1 MLLFQQ
7 VVKFFINSSFLNE
20 INSNLILEPPKTTPK
35 PVETTVIVTNPPTTT
50 TVEGPVGPP
59 VEIKPSKPVQLK
71 KESEKKPAVVL
82 SSVVQVVEEKA
93 PIVKV
98 KPNKKPIVSKFEVL
112 PEKKPTLSV
121 KKDVITKVEVREEAP
136 VTKEPLI
143 VVSRVEAVTGPVQT
157 VTNVESVK
165 EEEPV
170 IYSSIVEV
178 QSSSNDDEEPVYAV
192 ENNIGEPEYDFLS
205 RQVEYAEESYRVA
218 NIKPSQRRAKPTEA
232 RKTQA
237 QNHPLGLVTKLGG
250 TEIHDG
256 VTTVHETSV
265 IGTSISGKYAQI
277 LQSTSHVFVSSPR
290 DKIKPTPSQTLRILK
305 TAAPKQPP
313 TQRFDQETPT
323 PEEIDALYANSPT
336 PNLVRASRKPASA
349 STSFKNRIN
358 SNKNQ
363 VKEEVEVVQPSSPN
377 TPAYGSKK
385 STRRNGINKNKR

>member
-1 MLLFQQ
+1 M
-7 VVKFFINSSFLNE
+7 
-20 INSNLILEPPKTTPK
+20 
-35 PVETTVIVTNPPTTT
+35 IVTNPPTTT
-50 TVEGPVGPP
+50 TQAPVGPP
-59 VEIKPSKPVQLK
+59 IEIKPSKPVQPK
-71 KESEKKPAVVL
+71 KESVEKKPAVVL

-93 PIVKV
+93 PIIKS
-98 KPNKKPIVSKFEVL
+98 KSNKKPIVSKIEVL

-136 VTKEPLI
+136 VTKEPVI
-143 VVSRVEAVTGPVQT
+143 VVSRVEAVTAPVQT
-157 VTNVESVK
+157 VTSVESVVPVH
-165 EEEPV
+165 EEPQPV

-178 QSSSNDDEEPVYAV
+178 QSSSNDDDEPVLVV

-218 NIKPSQRRAKPTEA
+218 NIKPSQRRAKPTEP

-237 QNHPLGLVTKLGG
+237 GGNHPLGLVTKLGG

-290 DKIKPTPSQTLRILK
+290 EKIKPTPSQTLRILK
-305 TAAPKQPP
+305 TAAPKPVAAQQRYDESP
-313 TQRFDQETPT
+313 TA
-323 PEEIDALYANSPT
+323 EEIDTLYGNSPT
-336 PNLVRASRKPASA
+336 PNLVRSSRKPAS
-349 STSFKNRIN
+349 STGSFKNRIN
-358 SNKNQ
+358 NNKNQ

-377 TPAYGSKK
+377 TPAYGTKK
-385 STRRNGINKNKR
+385 TTRRSGLNKNKR